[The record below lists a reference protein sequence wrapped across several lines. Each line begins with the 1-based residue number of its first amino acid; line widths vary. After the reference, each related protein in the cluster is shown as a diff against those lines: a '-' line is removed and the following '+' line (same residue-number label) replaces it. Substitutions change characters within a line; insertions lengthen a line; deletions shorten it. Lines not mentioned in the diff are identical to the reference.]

1 MRPTLVTGNTYLSLG
16 SDYSLMGVFPVINR
30 INHSCLPNCSAQ
42 WNPVTDREELFA
54 TTTGHTSL

>member
-1 MRPTLVTGNTYLSLG
+1 
-16 SDYSLMGVFPVINR
+16 MGVFPVINR

-54 TTTGHTSL
+54 TTTGNTLTLL

>member
-1 MRPTLVTGNTYLSLG
+1 
-16 SDYSLMGVFPVINR
+16 MGVFPVINR

-54 TTTGHTSL
+54 TTTGHTLLRAVNDY